1 MSHGNAPF
9 PYHGGKHRQA
19 PDVWR
24 AFGSPD
30 VYAEPFAGSLAVLLA
45 RPAPAPGKREVVCD
59 TDGHIVNF
67 WRALRDAPDEV
78 AYWADYPTFHDDL
91 TARHR
96 WLVETQAER
105 GPRLREDPNWYDAKA
120 AGWWVWGISNWIG
133 GGWCSAKAGRDIR
146 PYMESTGGGQGVQVG
161 RASPPV
167 DRVPA
172 TVNGP
177 KGQGV
182 QVSRASLPHDK
193 RPRIP
198 DQPGGRGVSADRA
211 DLPGDGIPFVNHQHG
226 GQGVQAGR
234 ARPYGRDYGAP
245 GDGVPEMRGW
255 PGATGVSVTRAQID
269 TDGIGSG
276 ERLLPWFRSLAQRL
290 ARVTVLNRD
299 WTSALTPTV
308 LMDTPAHGGFV
319 QAVFLDPPY
328 LFNDRSAAIYAS
340 DASGET
346 PARAAYDWAVAH
358 GARYRVAYC
367 AHADDFPLPDGWWA
381 TESRLS
387 ARKRDVRNETIYF
400 SPACLRIHQPAM
412 L

>member
-1 MSHGNAPF
+1 MSHAPF
-9 PYHGGKHRQA
+9 PYYGGKNSQA
-19 PDVWR
+19 SDVWS

-30 VYAEPFAGSLAVLLA
+30 VYSEPFAGSLAVLLA

-91 TARHR
+91 TARHS
-96 WLVETQAER
+96 WLVATQAER
-105 GPRLREDPNWYDAKA
+105 GPQLQEDPNWYDAKA

-133 GGWCSAKAGRDIR
+133 GGWCSSSARWGQMPRAING
-146 PYMESTGGGQGVQVG
+146 PGGSGVQ
-161 RASPPV
+161 P
-167 DRVPA
+167 DRV
-172 TVNGP
+172 
-177 KGQGV
+177 
-182 QVSRASLPHDK
+182 S
-193 RPRIP
+193 
-198 DQPGGRGVSADRA
+198 
-211 DLPGDGIPFVNHQHG
+211 LPGD
-226 GQGVQAGR
+226 QGLFIQRALDGR
-234 ARPYGRDYGAP
+234 PLQVG
-245 GDGVPEMRGW
+245 
-255 PGATGVSVTRAQID
+255 
-269 TDGIGSG
+269 GIGSG
-276 ERLLPWFRSLAQRL
+276 GRLLPWFHSLAQRL

-299 WTSALTPTV
+299 WTRAVTPAV
-308 LMDTPAHGGFV
+308 LMDTPARSGFV

-328 LFNDRSAAIYAS
+328 LFVGRHKAIYVS

-346 PARAAYDWAVAH
+346 PAQAAYDWAVAH

-381 TESRLS
+381 KESRLT

-400 SPACLRIHQPAM
+400 SPACLQTHQSTM